1 MDLME
6 KEQEN
11 FIFCTHTGDVCWVPK
26 VLWEICDKNYKGE
39 IEDKTYKETIF
50 NASYDHYDYAIYL
63 RSEYYF
69 FNRQYLYA
77 RTEIE
82 RIILPHVV
90 RRLTYKKFSMRK
102 FDEIICDDD
111 KDKELLVR
119 YDVLKSDV
127 YDLAAEIY
135 AESGDNEKS
144 LQCYKRSRYYSTI
157 SQSDVSGMA
166 CAYVYSF
173 RQINTY
179 VLSDIAT
186 NSITVC
192 NPSVMNDPL
201 DSLFQHWATYKN
213 FNKTS
218 SRRKHIKPLVD
229 SYRYFRVRSFIGNKK
244 LTKDN
249 SVIRKVTMW
258 SHYADNHKGFCIRY
272 KFSKGM
278 IDHSD
283 KDQYRHYFLKRI
295 SYNKVR
301 NKIDVVVS
309 AMDYNQ
315 LFTTKSYEWKYENEV
330 RLISY
335 DPTCEE
341 DYLQI
346 KLDLDSQI
354 DAIYFG
360 YRCTDSD
367 IGLIKKVA
375 GDKVKYYK
383 MDIDPSN
390 VYRLSIKQMW

>member
-1 MDLME
+1 MDL
-6 KEQEN
+6 KEN
-11 FIFCTHTGDVCWVPK
+11 
-26 VLWEICDKNYKGE
+26 LICDL
-39 IEDKTYKETIF
+39 EDTDKKYYEHNIDEEAYEDIIF
-50 NASYDHYDYAIYL
+50 NSKYDDFEFAIFL
-63 RSEYYF
+63 RAKYYF
-69 FNRQYLYA
+69 FKKEYTRA
-77 RTEIE
+77 KTEIE
-82 RIILPHVV
+82 RIYNKTKPHSFHLFVWADK
-90 RRLTYKKFSMRK
+90 RIDTYTLKKV
-102 FDEIICDDD
+102 E
-111 KDKELLVR
+111 
-119 YDVLKSDV
+119 

-135 AESGDNEKS
+135 AELDNNEKS
-144 LQCYKRSRYYSTI
+144 LQFYKRSRYYSTI
-157 SQSDVSGMA
+157 SQSDFSGMA

-173 RQINTY
+173 RQTNTY
-179 VLSDIAT
+179 ALSDIAT

-201 DSLFQHWATYKN
+201 DSLYQHWATYGN

-218 SRRKHIKPLVD
+218 SRKKHIKSLVD
-229 SYRYFRVRSFIGNKK
+229 SYRYFRVRSFVGNKK

-301 NKIDVVVS
+301 NKIDIVVS
-309 AMDYNQ
+309 EMDYNQ

-330 RLISY
+330 RFISY

-367 IGLIKKVA
+367 IALIKKVA

-390 VYRLSIKQMW
+390 VYRLSIKQM